1 MAARRWGR
9 RKAWLVVIGVGVV
22 LALVC
27 YLAVRFIRSVSPDEC
42 TAHGTD
48 GSTVSLDLDQASHA
62 ATVAAVAHA
71 RGLPERAVTIALATA
86 IQESKLRNLGYG
98 DRDSLGLFQQR
109 PSQGWGSP
117 AQIRDPVYASGKFFD
132 ALVKVPDYLGLPVT
146 VAAQQVQRSGYPEA
160 YAQHE
165 DMAATLAAVL
175 SGREGPA
182 LSCTVAGA
190 EVTAAPT
197 GADAAG
203 AEAAGAGAAG
213 ADATAAG
220 ASGAGGT
227 ASAAPGRGTGV
238 TAAVRRE
245 FGRVPAP
252 VSVPGG
258 VTYPVDEPATGWAL
272 ALWLVCHATALHAT
286 SVTFEGRRWNSAMSD
301 HGWTRTTS
309 APASGETSAV
319 AVTVASGVRP
329 VQAAGP

>member
-22 LALVC
+22 LALVS
-27 YLAVRFIRSVSPDEC
+27 YLAVRFIRSVTPDEC
-42 TAHGTD
+42 TAHGSD
-48 GSTVSLDLDQASHA
+48 GTTVSLDLDQASHA

-86 IQESKLRNLGYG
+86 IQESKLRNLSYG

-117 AQIRDPVYASGKFFD
+117 AQIRDPVYASGRFFD
-132 ALVKVPDYLGLPVT
+132 ALAAVPDYLDLPVT
-146 VAAQQVQRSGYPEA
+146 VAAQKVQRSGYPEA

-165 DMAATLAAVL
+165 GMAATLAAVL
-175 SGREGPA
+175 TGREGPA

-203 AEAAGAGAAG
+203 VDAAG
-213 ADATAAG
+213 ADATATG
-220 ASGAGGT
+220 SSGAGGT
-227 ASAAPGRGTGV
+227 AGAAPGSGAGV

-258 VTYPVDEPATGWAL
+258 VTYPVDKPATGWSL

-286 SVTFEGRRWNSAMSD
+286 SVTFEGRRWRSAESD
-301 HGWTRTTS
+301 QGWTRPTS
-309 APASGETSAV
+309 APASESGETSTV
-319 AVTVASGVRP
+319 AVTVTSGVRP
-329 VQAAGP
+329 AEAAGP

>member
-1 MAARRWGR
+1 M
-9 RKAWLVVIGVGVV
+9 VIIGVGVI

-27 YLAVRFIRSVSPDEC
+27 YLTVRFIRSVTPDEC
-42 TAHGTD
+42 TAQGTD
-48 GSTVSLDLDQASHA
+48 GTTVSLDLDQASHA

-117 AQIRDPVYASGKFFD
+117 AQIRDPVYASGRFFD
-132 ALVKVPDYLGLPVT
+132 ALAAVPDYLDLPVT
-146 VAAQQVQRSGYPEA
+146 VAAQKVQHSGYPEA

-165 DMAATLAAVL
+165 GTAATLAAVL
-175 SGREGPA
+175 TGREGPA

-203 AEAAGAGAAG
+203 AGAAG
-213 ADATAAG
+213 ADAT
-220 ASGAGGT
+220 GAGGT
-227 ASAAPGRGTGV
+227 AGAVPGSGTGV
-238 TAAVRRE
+238 PVAVGRE
-245 FGRVPAP
+245 FGRKPAA

-258 VTYPVDEPATGWAL
+258 VTYPVDKPATGWSL

-286 SVTFEGRRWNSAMSD
+286 SVTFDGRRWSSAKSD
-301 HGWTRTTS
+301 QGWTRTTS
-309 APASGETSAV
+309 ALGESSTV
-319 AVTVASGVRP
+319 AVTVTSRVRP
-329 VQAAGP
+329 AEAAGP